1 MLQIIDSSLKQR
13 FKPIFPSR
21 ALNCH
26 LRFTIRGGVDD
37 TEQNHFTLS
46 QLFVYF
52 DRFKKVTSICNI
64 GTEVQ
69 KIFLKSNIIYKMF
82 ILQVTKKKK
91 GKVQYSDV
99 GPQYYKRCCI
109 IHVLAAI
116 QTLQQYCLLRLTN
129 CSLSVNKAMS
139 KACIANDSNFR
150 LVNSADK
157 YQQG

>member
-1 MLQIIDSSLKQR
+1 MTPNKIISHFHNYLCILIVLK
-13 FKPIFPSR
+13 KLLLYVI
-21 ALNCH
+21 L
-26 LRFTIRGGVDD
+26 
-37 TEQNHFTLS
+37 
-46 QLFVYF
+46 
-52 DRFKKVTSICNI
+52 
-64 GTEVQ
+64 VQ
-69 KIFLKSNIIYKMF
+69 KYKKYVRNQTLFIKCSFYKSP
-82 ILQVTKKKK
+82 KKKK

-157 YQQG
+157 YQ

>member
-1 MLQIIDSSLKQR
+1 
-13 FKPIFPSR
+13 
-21 ALNCH
+21 
-26 LRFTIRGGVDD
+26 
-37 TEQNHFTLS
+37 
-46 QLFVYF
+46 
-52 DRFKKVTSICNI
+52 
-64 GTEVQ
+64 
-69 KIFLKSNIIYKMF
+69 MF
-82 ILQVTKKKK
+82 ILQVTKKK
-91 GKVQYSDV
+91 GKVQYGDF

-157 YQQG
+157 YQ

>member
-21 ALNCH
+21 ALNWH
-26 LRFTIRGGVDD
+26 IRFTIRGRVDD

-69 KIFLKSNIIYKMF
+69 KIFSNLNIIYKMF
-82 ILQVTKKKK
+82 ILQVTKKK

-116 QTLQQYCLLRLTN
+116 QTLHCLLRLTN

>member
-1 MLQIIDSSLKQR
+1 MTPNKIISHFHNYLCILIVLK
-13 FKPIFPSR
+13 KLLLYVI
-21 ALNCH
+21 L
-26 LRFTIRGGVDD
+26 
-37 TEQNHFTLS
+37 
-46 QLFVYF
+46 
-52 DRFKKVTSICNI
+52 
-64 GTEVQ
+64 VQ
-69 KIFLKSNIIYKMF
+69 KYKKYFRNQTLF
-82 ILQVTKKKK
+82 IKCSSYKLPKKK
-91 GKVQYSDV
+91 GKVQYTDF

-157 YQQG
+157 YQ

>member
-26 LRFTIRGGVDD
+26 LWFTLRGGVDD

-52 DRFKKVTSICNI
+52 DHFKKVTSICNI

-69 KIFLKSNIIYKMF
+69 KIFSKSNIIYKMF
-82 ILQVTKKKK
+82 ILQVTKKKAK
-91 GKVQYSDV
+91 CRIVMLVPK
-99 GPQYYKRCCI
+99 YYKRCCI

>member
-26 LRFTIRGGVDD
+26 LRFTLRGGVDD

-52 DRFKKVTSICNI
+52 GRFKKVTTICNI

-69 KIFLKSNIIYKMF
+69 KIFSKSNIIYKMF
-82 ILQVTKKKK
+82 ILQVTKKKRQSA
-91 GKVQYSDV
+91 VQ
-99 GPQYYKRCCI
+99 CCWSPI
-109 IHVLAAI
+109 LQKMLHHTRPGCYLDTSAILLAK
-116 QTLQQYCLLRLTN
+116 
-129 CSLSVNKAMS
+129 VNKLLAFS
-139 KACIANDSNFR
+139 QQSNE
-150 LVNSADK
+150 
-157 YQQG
+157 QGMHC

>member
-1 MLQIIDSSLKQR
+1 MTPNKIISHFHNYLCILIVLKKLLLYVILAQKYKKYFRNHTLFIKCSS
-13 FKPIFPSR
+13 
-21 ALNCH
+21 
-26 LRFTIRGGVDD
+26 
-37 TEQNHFTLS
+37 
-46 QLFVYF
+46 Y
-52 DRFKKVTSICNI
+52 
-64 GTEVQ
+64 
-69 KIFLKSNIIYKMF
+69 KSP
-82 ILQVTKKKK
+82 KKK
-91 GKVQYSDV
+91 GKVQYGDV

-157 YQQG
+157 YQ